1 MATADDVRQMAIDEA
16 AKILAAKKGT
26 QPAPA
31 PVPTKPVAAPMAGS
45 GAKSALKPKTAPLA
59 GPEAKKAMGIDD
71 VMSRFDSSSKQ
82 IMDLNK
88 QQLAEHPLPREPLQQ
103 FTPEHIKET
112 SVLTSMLMVM
122 GALAGRRTM
131 APATAAMNN
140 ITGILTGIK
149 QGRDDVYQKN
159 LAEYKENFKVANEN
173 YNRVLEERKQIME
186 SSKGDLKAEQ
196 DNMKMFFLR
205 EGISE
210 RYFKDQ
216 ISHDNGLMR
225 HKDAVQK
232 QSDKFTIDVLHPTLQ
247 QDVKPAATGK
257 GKSVAELTIEMS
269 REIEADKTKNG
280 KRANQK
286 AIEDRFAPLLAA
298 AKGGAATAA
307 RSSGTHSFS
316 TEAEAQAAFDA
327 GTLKVGDPV
336 TVGGVSGKWQ

>member
-1 MATADDVRQMAIDEA
+1 MATADDVRQMATDEA
-16 AKILAAKKGT
+16 AKVLAAKKGA
-26 QPAPA
+26 QPTPA
-31 PVPTKPVAAPMAGS
+31 PVPTKPVATPMAGM

-59 GPEAKKAMGIDD
+59 GAEAKKAMGIDD

-88 QQLAEHPLPREPLQQ
+88 QQLAEHPLPREPLKQ
-103 FTPEHIKET
+103 FTPEHTKEI

-131 APATAAMNN
+131 APATAALNN
-140 ITGILTGIK
+140 MTGILTGIK

-210 RYFKDQ
+210 KYFKDQ
-216 ISHDNGLMR
+216 ISHDNGMLR
-225 HKDAVQK
+225 HKDAVVK
-232 QSDKFTIDVLHPTLQ
+232 QNDTVINNVLHPTLLN
-247 QDVKPAATGK
+247 DAKPAK
-257 GKSVAELTIEMS
+257 GSSADVTRLNLERDKEIAKSP
-269 REIEADKTKNG
+269 
-280 KRANQK
+280 KRAAEIN
-286 AIEDRFAPLLAA
+286 ARFDQQIAA
-298 AKGGAATAA
+298 LGGGAAAA
-307 RSSGTHSFS
+307 APSGKPTPTQADIDYVKAHPE
-316 TEAEAQAAFDA
+316 TKAAFVA
-327 GTLKVGDPV
+327 HF
-336 TVGGVSGKWQ
+336 GVEP